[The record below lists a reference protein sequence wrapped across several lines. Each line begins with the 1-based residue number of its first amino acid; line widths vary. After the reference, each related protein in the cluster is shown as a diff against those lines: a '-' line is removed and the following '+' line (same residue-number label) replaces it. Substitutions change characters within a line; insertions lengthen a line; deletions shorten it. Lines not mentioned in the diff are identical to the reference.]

1 MKLPLH
7 LSLSLSKPVILLA
20 VSLCGL
26 TCCAG
31 YQQYQ
36 IYHLSNALAATVNQD
51 SIGAVIQRINAL
63 DDRLEKAAE
72 SPPVLMADFRAAQ
85 QASSNRIDDLKAQ
98 LTRIQESNQAA
109 QSDSR
114 SAASMLDIV
123 SLEAKFEGLQNK
135 FLDFVKVRPS
145 VTPPS
150 PSVKPNKPKSAPVTR
165 VENIAKVE
173 SPPPF
178 TVVGVEYRGGER
190 FLSVAPPGST
200 RLSQLYLVR
209 PGDTIDGSNWRLSSL
224 DDSRAQFSI
233 NGTSRIVPL
242 NK

>member
-1 MKLPLH
+1 MKLPLQI
-7 LSLSLSKPVILLA
+7 SLINPIVLKALCA
-20 VSLCGL
+20 VGL
-26 TCCAG
+26 TCWWG

-36 IYHLSNALAATVNQD
+36 IYHLSTALAGTVNQD
-51 SIGAVIQRINAL
+51 SIGSMIQRINSVE
-63 DDRLEKAAE
+63 DRLDQSAKAPSITME
-72 SPPVLMADFRAAQ
+72 DFRAGQ
-85 QASSNRIDDLKAQ
+85 QALSNRMDTFQTQIKKN
-98 LTRIQESNQAA
+98 QESTQAPS
-109 QSDSR
+109 Q

-123 SLEAKFEGLQNK
+123 ALEAKFEGLQAT
-135 FLDFVKVRPS
+135 FQDFVKSRP
-145 VTPPS
+145 
-150 PSVKPNKPKSAPVTR
+150 KPAPAPAPVKAVKSKAPPAR
-165 VENIAKVE
+165 KVEAITKPLE

>member
-1 MKLPLH
+1 MKLPLQI
-7 LSLSLSKPVILLA
+7 SLNPIVLKALCA
-20 VSLCGL
+20 VGL
-26 TCCAG
+26 TCWCG

-36 IYHLSNALAATVNQD
+36 IYHLSAALAGTVNQD
-51 SIGAVIQRINAL
+51 SIGSLIQRINSVE
-63 DDRLEKAAE
+63 DRLDQSAKTPSVTME
-72 SPPVLMADFRAAQ
+72 DFRAGQ
-85 QASSNRIDDLKAQ
+85 QALSNRMDTLQTQIKKN
-98 LTRIQESNQAA
+98 QESTQAPS
-109 QSDSR
+109 Q

-123 SLEAKFEGLQNK
+123 ALEAKFEGLQAT
-135 FLDFVKVRPS
+135 FQDFVKSRPKPAPAPAPVKAVKS
-145 VTPPS
+145 EAPPARKVEAI
-150 PSVKPNKPKSAPVTR
+150 VKPL
-165 VENIAKVE
+165 EN
-173 SPPPF
+173 PPPF